1 MPLTDTTQQ
10 PAPYA
15 TLPEVDFP
23 AAGPVDPGPW
33 TVAPSATLPDGN
45 FLVERL
51 PPVETDFPGQDLGA
65 PAVPSVPAVSSPD
78 PAPADLPRGTRPG
91 VFQKL
96 LFEASWLPRDGTEGF
111 GFDTLELKTVLG
123 LPCPTREYPLL
134 ITPGFAVHYLQG
146 PAAITLPPQLYDAYV
161 ELRWLGHLVPRLG
174 YDVAVTP
181 AVDSDFRQS
190 SSHALR
196 VTGHGIA
203 AWTCSPTITL
213 VLGADYLDRTDVPL
227 LPVAGLVWKPNDDAK
242 FELVFPQPKISHR
255 VYWNGVR
262 NPGVED
268 WVYIGGELGG
278 GTWAIQRADGASDV
292 LNYRDL
298 RAFLGIERKAF
309 GHISPRFEVGYVFYR
324 KLELDQAQTDFVP
337 TNTLMVRGAL
347 AY

>member
-1 MPLTDTTQQ
+1 M
-10 PAPYA
+10 
-15 TLPEVDFP
+15 EVDF
-23 AAGPVDPGPW
+23 A
-33 TVAPSATLPDGN
+33 
-45 FLVERL
+45 
-51 PPVETDFPGQDLGA
+51 GQDLGA

-96 LFEASWLPRDGTEGF
+96 LFEASWLPRDGTKGF

-134 ITPGFAVHYLQG
+134 ITPGSPCIICRAG
-146 PAAITLPPQLYDAYV
+146 GDRPCRPGSTTPTSSCAGSGTWCRGWATTWRSRPPWTATSARAAAMPCAI
-161 ELRWLGHLVPRLG
+161 
-174 YDVAVTP
+174 
-181 AVDSDFRQS
+181 
-190 SSHALR
+190 
-196 VTGHGIA
+196 TGHGIA